1 MFCVWLTELHGALL
15 YDFPIINVK
24 YGQMMDAFSFG
35 AYQIEP
41 PTHLE
46 TNHNAAPHDV
56 IIPSLSVYMCVCVY
70 VCVRGKNQNGN
81 GREEIHSE
89 VI

>member
-1 MFCVWLTELHGALL
+1 
-15 YDFPIINVK
+15 
-24 YGQMMDAFSFG
+24 MDAFSFG

-56 IIPSLSVYMCVCVY
+56 IIPSLSVYVCVCVY

-89 VI
+89 VIWTTSEMKMKTSQTGELSRWIEYFL